1 MRRRSD
7 EGHMPRLKPAQK
19 GRHQSAARP
28 LRKWPIS
35 YLRVQWMQAA
45 AKALHYS
52 SGPELLRDDVI
63 VLDDHVL
70 DVICPESHRS
80 EVGQAHLYRLDHG
93 LILRITAFG
102 GGAVIAGGGGGGGP
116 VFHSRP
122 LHQALLP
129 TFAGGASTSKL
140 AAGGFT
146 KAVCPAAA
154 TAATAAVAKTM
165 TKLRRGLTAGRAAV
179 ATGAATPAAHVLLS
193 AIPRRG
199 RVAAVPSVGATG

>member
-129 TFAGGASTSKL
+129 TFAGGASTSKPRRRGFHEGRL
-140 AAGGFT
+140 PRCCHCRHRSRGQDHDQTSEGPHRGAGSGGNGGSNAGGT
-146 KAVCPAAA
+146 RPAERHPSTRASC
-154 TAATAAVAKTM
+154 
-165 TKLRRGLTAGRAAV
+165 GR
-179 ATGAATPAAHVLLS
+179 P
-193 AIPRRG
+193 
-199 RVAAVPSVGATG
+199 